1 MSTSLAI
8 VIVNWNSDHQL
19 RECISSIDSAA
30 ASLSN
35 EQRLVEVI
43 VVDNGSSD
51 GSEHGLHLSACPL
64 RVIRNE
70 LNHGFAAACNQGAMG
85 VNADLILFLNPDT
98 RLFDNSLVM
107 PLSYLGKAEHAR
119 IGIVGIQ
126 MIDEKGQVARSC
138 AHFPRPSHFAAQAL
152 GLDRLLPST
161 AHAMRDWNHADTREV
176 DQVIGAFFL
185 IRRPLFDALGG
196 FDERFFVYFEEV
208 DLALRARQAGWRC
221 VFLSEAQVFHKGG
234 GTTEKV
240 KAKRLFYSLRSRLK
254 YGRKHFTPWQ
264 RAFLL
269 LVTWILEPLSRSAHL
284 ALRGRWREIGHV
296 AEAYALLATDR
307 QDRK

>member
-1 MSTSLAI
+1 MSSRLAI
-8 VIVNWNSDHQL
+8 VIVNWNSGEQL

-30 ASLSN
+30 VRLSG
-35 EQRLVEVI
+35 EQLLAEVI

-51 GSEHGLHLSACPL
+51 GSEHRLHLGACAL

-70 LNHGFAAACNQGAMG
+70 LNLGFAAACNQGAKG
-85 VNADLILFLNPDT
+85 VDADLILFLNPDT
-98 RLFDNSLVM
+98 RLFENSLVV
-107 PLSYLGKAEHAR
+107 PLSYLEDPEHAST
-119 IGIVGIQ
+119 GIVGIQ
-126 MIDEKGQVARSC
+126 MIDELGQVARSC

-152 GLDRLLPST
+152 GLDRILPST

-185 IRRPLFDALGG
+185 IRRSLFDALSG

-208 DLALRARQAGWRC
+208 DLALRACQAGWRC
-221 VFLSEAQVFHKGG
+221 VFLAEAQVFHRGG

-254 YGRKHFTPWQ
+254 YGRKHFGPLQ
-264 RAFLL
+264 RALL
-269 LVTWILEPLSRSAHL
+269 LFVTWVLEPISRSAHL
-284 ALRGRWREIGHV
+284 AIQRRWSEIGHV
-296 AEAYALLATDR
+296 AEAYSLLLSDR
-307 QDRK
+307 RDS